1 MAVTRYIALTKLIPP
16 MLTLV
21 DEDKLAVSAAADY
34 VSVLTEQ
41 EQTDLISVMGKLGVI
56 PVKSQLVKIKEQSK
70 DGMLTITII
79 EELLSTERPA
89 AVQVVLKQARLHQY
103 FPKDFS
109 SQQME
114 EVIVSLLE
122 TWSVQQMHT

>member
-21 DEDKLAVSAAADY
+21 DEDKLAASAAADY

-79 EELLSTERPA
+79 EELLSAERPA

-103 FPKDFS
+103 FPKDFT